1 MFGKKENNDMQNQKI
16 KSIIGEDAVFE
27 GTLEAKETTRVDGL
41 IRGDVKIESVLILGV
56 TGKIVGNVNSATI
69 MIGGTVEGD
78 LIASDKITIA
88 ATGKVTGNL
97 HTKKLVV
104 DENAIF
110 RGQCFMGEPT
120 PKKEESGSRSQNG
133 ESAENAR
140 PPKRPKMQ

>member
-1 MFGKKENNDMQNQKI
+1 MLRKKENNDMQNQKI
-16 KSIIGEDAVFE
+16 KSIIGQDAVFE

-41 IRGDVKIESVLILGV
+41 IRGDVKIDTVLILGV
-56 TGKIVGNVNSATI
+56 TGKIVGNVNASSI

-78 LIASDKITIA
+78 LVAGDKITIA

-110 RGQCFMGEPT
+110 RGQCFMGDQA
-120 PKKEESGSRSQNG
+120 PKKEEDSLKLQSSDVLDNVKPIKKAKVQ
-133 ESAENAR
+133 
-140 PPKRPKMQ
+140 